1 MDLPTMHP
9 FVKVLM
15 FLLILLLAGVVGSR
29 LLIAILLTLCLLAI
43 KLQFKVFWTTL
54 KRMRWFFFSIFL
66 IYAFGTPGE
75 LVPHFPLGIAPSFE
89 GLHLGVLQISRLIVA
104 LAALS
109 VLLTTTTKKELMLAL
124 YMLLQPLKYIGL
136 DVKKFSVR
144 LLLTLNY
151 VDEVAIKSK
160 ANFSF
165 RHFDD
170 IHRELEAVPVVDV
183 VYFEKSAFNL
193 TDKIV
198 MVVMLFG
205 LGVMIAMR
213 FL

>member
-1 MDLPTMHP
+1 MHP

-15 FLLILLLAGVVGSR
+15 FLLILLVAGIVGSWM
-29 LLIAILLTLCLLAI
+29 LVAILLTLCLLAI
-43 KLQFKVFWTTL
+43 ALQFNVFLTTL
-54 KRMRWFFFSIFL
+54 KRMRWFFFSILL

-75 LVPHFPLGIAPSFE
+75 LVPHFPLSIAPSFE
-89 GLHLGVLQISRLIVA
+89 GLHLGLLQVSRLIVA

-109 VLLTTTTKKELMLAL
+109 VLLTTTTKEELMLAL
-124 YMLLQPLKYIGL
+124 YMLLQPLKYFGL
-136 DVKKFSVR
+136 DVEKFSVR

-160 ANFSF
+160 ASFSF
-165 RHFDD
+165 RHFND
-170 IHRELEAVPVVDV
+170 IHRELEAVPMVDV
-183 VYFEKSAFNL
+183 VYFDKIAFNSV
-193 TDKIV
+193 DKIV
-198 MVVMLFG
+198 MVVMLFV